1 MSYADQEVNE
11 RLSAIREEIKQKM
24 TNVALWCDGGHSF
37 SARDKGRKSITV
49 TSSDPETGDETTDT
63 RQFCGGCTPTTELLA
78 EPRTRPPGYET
89 IERTQIAPT
98 HADRQV

>member
-1 MSYADQEVNE
+1 MNSTDHDISE
-11 RLSAIREEIKQKM
+11 RLNAIREEIRQKM

-49 TSSDPETGDETTDT
+49 TSSDEETGEEDSQT

-78 EPRTRPPGYET
+78 EPRTRPAGYET
-89 IERTQIAPT
+89 TQRTQIAPT
-98 HADRQV
+98 RGDSEI